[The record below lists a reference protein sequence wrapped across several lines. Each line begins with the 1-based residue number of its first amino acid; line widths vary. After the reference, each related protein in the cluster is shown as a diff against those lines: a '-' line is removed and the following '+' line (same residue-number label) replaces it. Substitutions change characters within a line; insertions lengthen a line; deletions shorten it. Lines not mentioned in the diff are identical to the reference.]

1 LLTDAFTR
9 WQRAVRDARIG
20 DGSGPGAERASGAMP
35 AVARGCAA
43 RGRQAVVRSGAR
55 SESCRISSLVL
66 RRAGATSSLSPS
78 RATLLQGAVDHRL
91 GRSHS
96 GATSRTRQRRA
107 RSPDPRD
114 RRASRRSRRCWPRAL
129 CRSAGSGRVPPAAYR
144 GRPTDSGV
152 LADPQHPTL
161 PCTESPPAKLFSTH
175 PTNVS
180 TYGDYP
186 THSDARFCRPAKA
199 NPGGC
204 IAAKAKLG
212 YDGSIGSG
220 ARRHFRCL
228 RSAAWATQPS
238 PVRSP

>member
-1 LLTDAFTR
+1 MVFPSFVESLASTYQTLPAELIADRRFHR

-144 GRPTDSGV
+144 GRPTGSGV

-161 PCTESPPAKLFSTH
+161 PCTESPPREALFYSPDERYLRTATIQ
-175 PTNVS
+175 PT
-180 TYGDYP
+180 P
-186 THSDARFCRPAKA
+186 TLAFADPQKRIR
-199 NPGGC
+199 
-204 IAAKAKLG
+204 AAA
-212 YDGSIGSG
+212 
-220 ARRHFRCL
+220 
-228 RSAAWATQPS
+228 
-238 PVRSP
+238 